1 MILLMNRIHKASILL
16 TTLCLVVFT
25 FGIVQA
31 DDRFVNNGDG
41 TVTDIRTGLMW
52 ARTDSMG
59 DITWHDAK
67 LYSENIILGVYN
79 DWRMPT
85 IMELETLFDS
95 TYDKYETICGHR
107 VKTHSLIELSCGFVW
122 SAEERSISALAF
134 NFSRGYQ
141 YMARKVTYRGF
152 RALPVRTI
160 TE

>member
-1 MILLMNRIHKASILL
+1 MSRIHTASIIL

-31 DDRFVNNGDG
+31 DDRFVDNGDG
-41 TVTDIRTGLMW
+41 TVTDMKTGLMW
-52 ARTDSMG
+52 AQTDSMG
-59 DITWHDAK
+59 DITWQDAR
-67 LYSENIILGVYN
+67 LYSENVILGVYN

-95 TYDKYETICGHR
+95 AYDKYETICGHR
-107 VKTHSLIELSCGFVW
+107 VKTQSLIELSCGFIW

-141 YMARKVTYRGF
+141 YTARKVNYRGF

>member
-1 MILLMNRIHKASILL
+1 MILRKDRIHTTLILL

-31 DDRFVNNGDG
+31 DDRFVDNGDG
-41 TVTDIRTGLMW
+41 TVSDMKTGLMW
-52 ARTDSMG
+52 AQTDSMG
-59 DITWHDAK
+59 DITWHDAR
-67 LYSENIILGVYN
+67 LYNENIILGVYD

-85 IMELETLFDS
+85 IVELETLFDS
-95 TYDKYETICGHR
+95 TYDKRETICGHR

-141 YMARKVTYRGF
+141 YTARKVNYKGF